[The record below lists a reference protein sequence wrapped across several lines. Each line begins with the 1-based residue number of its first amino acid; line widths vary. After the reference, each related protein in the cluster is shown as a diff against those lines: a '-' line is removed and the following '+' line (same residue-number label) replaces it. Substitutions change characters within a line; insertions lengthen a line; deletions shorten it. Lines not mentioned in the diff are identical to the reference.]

1 MNLEGPKSAYNN
13 AFHLLKYSFSR
24 TFMVH
29 PFISLSSL
37 LKCHLLK
44 QVVLLIIAH
53 SPLRFIPYS
62 TLVFFIAPQWL
73 DSNIWLFKNFSLFL
87 HSHFQSICTHMHTH
101 MYASFMKARIF
112 ICLIYC
118 CNPSLH
124 NCTGNIAKLSK
135 YSLNESV
142 SKFVFWRFCKE
153 IFMSSF

>member
-87 HSHFQSICTHMHTH
+87 HSHFQSICTHITHTCMHH
-101 MYASFMKARIF
+101 LWRQGFLFVLF
-112 ICLIYC
+112 IAVT
-118 CNPSLH
+118 PV
-124 NCTGNIAKLSK
+124 CTIVLGT
-135 YSLNESV
+135 
-142 SKFVFWRFCKE
+142 
-153 IFMSSF
+153 